1 MIQISIC
8 LSLFVEEA
16 QKHHLSITYSGQDSE
31 TTTILNIALNTKK
44 NYNKNNASDQMES
57 RQLRYEMKID
67 SNLSMNN
74 SNK

>member
-1 MIQISIC
+1 MIQICIC

-44 NYNKNNASDQMES
+44 IKTKTTPQTRWKVDN
-57 RQLRYEMKID
+57 
-67 SNLSMNN
+67 
-74 SNK
+74 